1 MSEFKKLP
9 EDLESLISLD
19 RKIANQAK
27 LYICDI
33 KLKNQSLYLV
43 RELVM
48 GIAERT
54 KAQKV
59 VYALVQH
66 HMSVVLR
73 YCKLK
78 KVAEEWEWEAFV
90 VLSNHKYFKEKVS
103 DPAKRLR

>member
-1 MSEFKKLP
+1 MSEFRKLF

-33 KLKNQSLYLV
+33 KLKNQSPYVV

-48 GIAERT
+48 GIADRT
-54 KAQKV
+54 KAKKV
-59 VYALVQH
+59 VHALVKH

-90 VLSNHKYFKEKVS
+90 VLSNHEYFKEEVS